1 MIIEI
6 REIGKAMIEA
16 IAFAALYV
24 VGGMQMAMVVET
36 DEQMM
41 HLPWSIKSAM
51 IAFWF
56 FVIIYAYVSAGFS
69 DE

>member
-1 MIIEI
+1 MIIETL
-6 REIGKAMIEA
+6 EIGKAMFEA
-16 IAFAALYV
+16 LAFAALYV

-36 DEQMM
+36 DEHMM
-41 HLPWSIKSAM
+41 HLPWLIKSIM

-56 FVIIYAYVSAGFS
+56 FVIIYAYVSAVFS